1 MIQDIPIDLIKGQ
14 QNNRSVFTGISD
26 LADSIMAHGLL
37 QPITVKPDPAG
48 DGYILLAGERRYR
61 AHVHANLKTIAA
73 DIRQVSSSEGYLI
86 TLLENDNRQAT
97 NDIDKA
103 VGYDRAINE
112 FSMTKQ
118 ELSKAIGKRLDYIDR
133 RLALLHLRS
142 DLQKL
147 VADRQLPITYAGA
160 MVELDHDRQLIASKA
175 LNENPA
181 PTIAWFARICGALL
195 DQQNQIG
202 FDFGMFGAPEDALPE
217 ALQVSL
223 PDDPSDYRPSFNGAA
238 MLDDLA
244 RQVDQW
250 TIARDGWREL
260 GKTNKVDQCQT
271 IIDMLDAMARAM
283 PAAMPATS
291 PADRIWRLLA
301 DNGPMTTREIY
312 QYGNIDR
319 AQWHAIRAQ
328 LSDRISEARAG
339 RGYRYTAITQ

>member
-1 MIQDIPIDLIKGQ
+1 MIEHIPIELIKAQ

-48 DGYILLAGERRYR
+48 NGYILLAGERRYR
-61 AHVHANLKTIAA
+61 AHVHAGLKTIAA

-86 TLLENDNRQAT
+86 TLLENDNRQDT
-97 NDIDKA
+97 NDVDKA
-103 VGYDRAINE
+103 AGYHKAIHDHG
-112 FSMTKQ
+112 MTKQ

-133 RLALLHLRS
+133 RLALLHLRE

-147 VADRQLPITYAGA
+147 VADRQLPITYANA
-160 MVELDHDRQLIASKA
+160 MTDLDHDRQLIASKA

-181 PTIAWFARICGALL
+181 PTISWFARICGELL

-202 FDFGMFGAPEDALPE
+202 FDFGMFGAPDDPLPDD
-217 ALQVSL
+217 LIVSL
-223 PDDPSDYRPSFNGAA
+223 PDDPSNYRPSFNGAA

-244 RQVDQW
+244 RQIDQW
-250 TIARDGWREL
+250 TIARDSWREL
-260 GKTNKVDQCQT
+260 GKVNKVTQCQT
-271 IIDMLDAMARAM
+271 IIDMLDAMARAL
-283 PAAMPATS
+283 PAAMPADN

-301 DNGPMTTREIY
+301 DNGPMTTRQIY

-319 AQWHAIRAQ
+319 AQWLTIRAQ
-328 LSDRISEARAG
+328 LSDRISEAKAG
-339 RGYRYTAITQ
+339 RGYRYTAI